1 MILYIEELG
10 SEENHADHDNSHW
23 KCHKKK
29 GKFFSLRLAKKI
41 LWYNILFKYITII
54 YVYN

>member
-23 KCHKKK
+23 KCHKKGGQNFFIK
-29 GKFFSLRLAKKI
+29 VDKKKFVAQ
-41 LWYNILFKYITII
+41 YYH
-54 YVYN
+54 

>member
-1 MILYIEELG
+1 MIYKAGINQEYADYCL
-10 SEENHADHDNSHW
+10 SVTENVT
-23 KCHKKK
+23 KKK

-41 LWYNILFKYITII
+41 LWYNILFKYII